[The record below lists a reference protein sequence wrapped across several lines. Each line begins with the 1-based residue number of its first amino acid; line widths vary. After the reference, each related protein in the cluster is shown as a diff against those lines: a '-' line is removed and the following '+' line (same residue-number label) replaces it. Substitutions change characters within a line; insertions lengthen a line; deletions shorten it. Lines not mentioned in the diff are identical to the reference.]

1 MGCQRSIARQ
11 IIDAGTDYL
20 PAAKPITLRPIPV
33 SLNFTLQLNNYR
45 RRSVAKWPSSIT
57 MRLKAMVAS
66 RHVTAPRSTGR
77 RSTRSPPPL
86 SSVAISSRV
95 CRQMIRLVLRS
106 RYTFVG
112 QSRACTGHWMC
123 HSARTSVGLASKML
137 LRTSPSYV
145 ASPSISSNKETKVG
159 IKLRRLKAC
168 ANHNYLAKLIGWV
181 PVV

>member
-1 MGCQRSIARQ
+1 MAFEHH
-11 IIDAGTDYL
+11 D
-20 PAAKPITLRPIPV
+20 AAKGHGRIET
-33 SLNFTLQLNNYR
+33 
-45 RRSVAKWPSSIT
+45 
-57 MRLKAMVAS
+57 
-66 RHVTAPRSTGR
+66 RHCTTIDWSAVNEIA
-77 RSTRSPPPL
+77 PPL

-95 CRQMIRLVLRS
+95 CRQMIRLVLSS

>member
-77 RSTRSPPPL
+77 RSTRSPPLKQRRYFVTSLPANDPARIAL
-86 SSVAISSRV
+86 AIHFRWAIQSMHWALDVSFGEDQCRARVKNVAQNFAI
-95 CRQMIRLVLRS
+95 
-106 RYTFVG
+106 
-112 QSRACTGHWMC
+112 
-123 HSARTSVGLASKML
+123 
-137 LRTSPSYV
+137 
-145 ASPSISSNKETKVG
+145 
-159 IKLRRLKAC
+159 LRRIALNFLKQGNQGRHQATPPQGLC
-168 ANHNYLAKLIGWV
+168 ES
-181 PVV
+181 